1 MPQHD
6 DPVIKKVIHLK
17 EKGWIPNEKDKRNL
31 SEKQETWMG
40 QISAR

>member
-6 DPVIKKVIHLK
+6 DHVIKKVIHLK

-31 SEKQETWMG
+31 SRETRMDINMDG
-40 QISAR
+40 AN